1 MAKKKSKKSE
11 KKGLA
16 KKAQAAK
23 DFAKEKL
30 AKKKPAQKELPAQEL
45 ATKEPAKTDL
55 AKKAPAQKELEPY
68 EKRYA
73 DFFDRPFGVDEY
85 DNGKKRFC
93 RLPAHV
99 IVGTVSAIAKVCW
112 RYEVHNR
119 HSLEVLADRGGVV
132 VMSNHTSYL
141 DVVFMYLAIYPRYWP
156 RFVARDTLFEANEAL
171 AWIFAHIGA
180 FPVKRDTADR
190 TAVKRAARMLKNG
203 EIVGIMPEGSRRGK
217 GSVAPRIHGGA
228 ALMARMGKAPIMPM
242 AVINVDKIKKKGE
255 RVRFPKVTVEFGNPV
270 LLSDFDFLPKDERLD
285 ACVWYALR
293 ECFAL
298 FQGKAPEDVDMAA
311 LFPEDKDFT
320 KEFAEHPIPRL
331 TSEQVAQLLK

>member
-11 KKGLA
+11 KKGLV

-23 DFAKEKL
+23 EFAREKL
-30 AKKKPAQKELPAQEL
+30 AKKKPANKELPAQEL
-45 ATKEPAKTDL
+45 ATKEPAKAEL
-55 AKKAPAQKELEPY
+55 AKKAPAQKEIEPY

-85 DNGKKRFC
+85 DNGKKRFS
-93 RLPAHV
+93 RGPAHV

-171 AWIFAHIGA
+171 AWSSAT
-180 FPVKRDTADR
+180 PPTAPPSSARRACGR
-190 TAVKRAARMLKNG
+190 TARSWASCPRVPAAARAR
-203 EIVGIMPEGSRRGK
+203 SHRASTAARR
-217 GSVAPRIHGGA
+217 SWRAW
-228 ALMARMGKAPIMPM
+228 AR
-242 AVINVDKIKKKGE
+242 
-255 RVRFPKVTVEFGNPV
+255 
-270 LLSDFDFLPKDERLD
+270 LPS
-285 ACVWYALR
+285 CPW
-293 ECFAL
+293 
-298 FQGKAPEDVDMAA
+298 P
-311 LFPEDKDFT
+311 
-320 KEFAEHPIPRL
+320 
-331 TSEQVAQLLK
+331 